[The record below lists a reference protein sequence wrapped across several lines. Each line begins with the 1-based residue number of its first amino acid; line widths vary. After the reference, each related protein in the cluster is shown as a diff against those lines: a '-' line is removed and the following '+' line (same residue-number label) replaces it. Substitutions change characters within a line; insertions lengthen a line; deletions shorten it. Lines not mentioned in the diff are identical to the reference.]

1 MMLVITITRYIML
14 LLSKNWLKMPKR
26 KKYTKNKICT
36 YHTGTD
42 RTTTANLMLKFN
54 GIVARVRGCFA
65 YLKEKKNHINLEIIQ
80 IVLVL
85 RDCCCLFFCRDS

>member
-65 YLKEKKNHINLEIIQ
+65 YLKEKKIIL
-80 IVLVL
+80 IEKS
-85 RDCCCLFFCRDS
+85 FKSY